1 MQFGYHTIK
10 TLGSTQTVIAL
21 SPGEAE
27 YYGMVKGASVGL
39 GIQAV
44 LGDFGIPVD
53 IELKSDAS
61 AAISIASRTGLGKV
75 RHIEVCQLW
84 LQDKVKQGKV
94 NVHKVATN
102 DNVAD
107 AMTKHVSREVLG
119 KHLVSTGQT
128 TSSSRHCLAPGNMN
142 C

>member
-1 MQFGYHTIK
+1 MPVQRYQSPQELDWGRSGILRFVNFG
-10 TLGSTQTVIAL
+10 
-21 SPGEAE
+21 
-27 YYGMVKGASVGL
+27 
-39 GIQAV
+39 
-44 LGDFGIPVD
+44 
-53 IELKSDAS
+53 
-61 AAISIASRTGLGKV
+61 
-75 RHIEVCQLW
+75 

-94 NVHKVATN
+94 NVHKVAAN